1 MERDTKILF
10 ELEENR
16 TSPVIADWRTD
27 VEELF
32 ATSVRILYAC
42 FVRDKFRPDSGD
54 GLCHLRT
61 MLLMLPDATFVDN
74 LHQHCRDLGRRGRR
88 TKISKVE
95 RARAC
100 VDSGVLEQ
108 REITHEKITE
118 DEFIER
124 VSTVRRER
132 VGGKFQPTKHMM
144 GQRFSHIIKL

>member
-16 TSPVIADWRTD
+16 TSPVIADWQTD

-88 TKISKVE
+88 VMISKVA

-108 REITHEKITE
+108 RKVRQAKITQ
-118 DEFIER
+118 DEFIEK
-124 VSTVRRER
+124 VSTVRRSR
-132 VGGKFQPTKHMM
+132 VGGKFQPKKHKMA
-144 GQRFSHIIKL
+144 QRFSHVLN